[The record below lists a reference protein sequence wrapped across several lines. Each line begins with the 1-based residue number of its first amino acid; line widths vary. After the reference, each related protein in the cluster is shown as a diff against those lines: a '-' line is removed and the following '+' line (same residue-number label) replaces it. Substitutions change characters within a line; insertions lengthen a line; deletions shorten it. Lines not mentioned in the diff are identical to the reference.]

1 MGELWM
7 KKREKA
13 LLTVAA
19 LLLLSTTG
27 YAKEVPEKDF
37 TLDEIVVTATRTE
50 TNLKD
55 VPSAIQVITH
65 ETIEEQG
72 AQTLADVLK
81 YATGIQLTRSSST
94 TGRAAVSIRG
104 FDSRFSMILIDGKRL
119 SSEIDQNY
127 ELNRIPL
134 ENIERIE
141 IVRGP
146 VSSLYGTE
154 ALGGVINIITKK
166 SKNQSFVFDVGGG
179 LYTNGDN
186 GKDRYSFA
194 YDSGETGNFSIR
206 LSGSQVENDALF
218 KSSGLTYEPY
228 GTRKNIN
235 ATIDY
240 RLSGNETLSF
250 SKGYTKEATYE
261 YVKPAAIILKARDY
275 VERDE
280 DSLSYT
286 KQAED
291 NELFLRYY
299 HSVMEKSLDQYNAAT
314 QGLANWVRAKRTVN
328 AYEGRFTQ
336 TLNPQHR
343 LTFGAEYRP
352 ETFRGTA
359 VDTKEG
365 YFTVVHPSGQTKT
378 GSTAHLNY
386 SAAYLQDEWNVN
398 DRLLAVLALRYD
410 DSNKF
415 ESNLSPKLGLTYKLT
430 GTARLKMNIAQG
442 FRSPTPN
449 QLYQQASTQ
458 KGNPNLKSETSR
470 SYDISLEKDW
480 HKSSGKLTFF
490 NNDVT
495 DMIDLVTISG
505 TDKQY
510 QNISKASLKGIEAEY
525 TRVLSG
531 QLSWTNSYTYLDAVN
546 GSTNERL
553 ANRARQVLTSGLS
566 YHNPEGFTANLQ
578 TQTFGSFL
586 ASPGG
591 EKSYSLWNLAM
602 TQKLSDHHKLRI
614 GIDNIFN
621 KTDEDIPLLGTYI
634 HGSIQFSF

>member
-1 MGELWM
+1 M
-7 KKREKA
+7 KKRRKT
-13 LLTVAA
+13 LITVAA
-19 LLLLSTTG
+19 LLLISTTG
-27 YAKEVPEKDF
+27 YAEEISDESF
-37 TLDEIVVTATRTE
+37 TLDGIVVTATRTAK
-50 TNLKD
+50 TIKD
-55 VPSAIQVITH
+55 VPSAVQVITRQ
-65 ETIEEQG
+65 TIEEQG

-81 YATGIQLTRSSST
+81 YATGVQLTRSSNA

-104 FDSRFSMILIDGKRL
+104 FDSRFSMLLIDGKRL

-127 ELNRIPL
+127 ELDRIPL

-166 SKNQSFVFDVGGG
+166 SKTQSLMLDIDGG
-179 LYTNGDN
+179 LYTNGQS

-194 YDSGETGNFSIR
+194 YDSGEIGKFSLR

-218 KSSGLTYEPY
+218 KSNGLTFEPY

-235 ATIDY
+235 TTIDY
-240 RLSGNETLSF
+240 RLSDSETLSF

-261 YVKPAAIILKARDY
+261 YVKPSSVLIKARDY

-280 DSLSYT
+280 NALSYT
-286 KQAED
+286 KKAAK
-291 NELFLRYY
+291 NELFLRFYR
-299 HSVMEKSLDQYNAAT
+299 SVMDKSLDQYNASSQALT
-314 QGLANWVRAKRTVN
+314 NWVRAKRTIDT
-328 AYEGRFTQ
+328 YEGRFTQ
-336 TLNPQHR
+336 TLSPQHR

-365 YFTVVHPSGQTKT
+365 YFTVVHPSGQTKK

-386 SAAYLQDEWNVN
+386 SAAYLQDEWNVT
-398 DRLLAVLALRYD
+398 DKLLAVMSMRYD

-430 GTARLKMNIAQG
+430 DSARLKINVAQG

-449 QLYQQASTQ
+449 QLYQQAATQ
-458 KGNPNLKSETSR
+458 KGNPDLKSETSK
-470 SYDISLEKDW
+470 SYDISIEQDW
-480 HKSSGKLTFF
+480 NKSSGKLTFF

-495 DMIDLVTISG
+495 DMIDLVTTSG
-505 TDKQY
+505 TNKQY
-510 QNISKASLKGIEAEY
+510 QNISKASLQGVEAEY
-525 TRVLSG
+525 TWVLSD

-546 GSTNERL
+546 SVTNERL
-553 ANRARQVLTSGLS
+553 QNRARHVLTSGLS
-566 YHNPEGFTANLQ
+566 YRNPQGFTANLQ
-578 TQTFGSFL
+578 TQTFGSYT

-591 EKSYSLWNLAM
+591 ETSYSIWNVAIS
-602 TQKLSDHHKLRI
+602 QKLSEHYKLRI
-614 GIDNIFN
+614 GINNIFN
-621 KTDEDIPLLGTYI
+621 KTDENIPLLGTYI
-634 HGSIQFSF
+634 HSSIQYSF

>member
-1 MGELWM
+1 M
-7 KKREKA
+7 KKRKKT
-13 LLTVAA
+13 LMTVAA
-19 LLLLSTTG
+19 LLLLSATG
-27 YAKEVPEKDF
+27 YAEDLPDEDF
-37 TLDEIVVTATRTE
+37 TLDELVVTATRTE
-50 TNLKD
+50 KNAKD
-55 VPSAIQVITH
+55 VPSAVQVITRQ
-65 ETIEEQG
+65 TIEEQG
-72 AQTLADVLK
+72 AQTLADVLR
-81 YATGIQLTRSSST
+81 YATGIQLTRSSSSP
-94 TGRAAVSIRG
+94 GRAAVSIRG

-127 ELNRIPL
+127 ELDRIPL

-166 SKNQSFVFDVGGG
+166 SKTQSLILDVSGG
-179 LYTNGDN
+179 LYTNGQN

-194 YDSGETGNFSIR
+194 YDSGEVGKFSIR
-206 LSGSQVENDALF
+206 VSGSQVENDALF
-218 KSSGLTYEPY
+218 KSSGLTFEPY

-235 ATIDY
+235 TTIDY
-240 RLSGNETLSF
+240 RLSGSETLSF
-250 SKGYTKEATYE
+250 SKGYTEEATYE
-261 YVKPAAIILKARDY
+261 YVKPAAVVIKARDY

-280 DSLSYT
+280 NALSYT
-286 KQAED
+286 KKEED
-291 NELFLRYY
+291 SELFLRFYR
-299 HSVMEKSLDQYNAAT
+299 SVMDKSLDQYNAST
-314 QGLANWVRAKRTVN
+314 LALTNWVRAKRTVN
-328 AYEGRFTQ
+328 VYEGRFTQ

-398 DRLLAVLALRYD
+398 DKLLAILSMRYD

-430 GTARLKMNIAQG
+430 DTSRLKMNVAQG

-449 QLYQQASTQ
+449 QLYQQATTQ
-458 KGNPNLKSETSR
+458 QGNPNLKSETSH
-470 SYDISLEKDW
+470 SYDISIEKDW
-480 HKSSGKLTFF
+480 DKKSGKLTFF

-505 TDKQY
+505 TNKQY
-510 QNISKASLKGIEAEY
+510 QNISKASIKGVEAEY
-525 TRVLSG
+525 THVLSDR
-531 QLSWTNSYTYLDAVN
+531 LSWTNSYTYLDAVN
-546 GSTNERL
+546 SVTNERL
-553 ANRARQVLTSGLS
+553 QNRARHVLTSGLS
-566 YHNPEGFTANLQ
+566 YHNPQGFTASLQ
-578 TQTFGSFL
+578 AQTFGSYL

-591 EKSYSLWNLAM
+591 DKSYSIWNVAM
-602 TQKLSDHHKLRI
+602 SQKLSDHHKLRI

-621 KTDEDIPLLGTYI
+621 KTDEDIPQLGTYV
-634 HGSIQFSF
+634 HGSIQYSF